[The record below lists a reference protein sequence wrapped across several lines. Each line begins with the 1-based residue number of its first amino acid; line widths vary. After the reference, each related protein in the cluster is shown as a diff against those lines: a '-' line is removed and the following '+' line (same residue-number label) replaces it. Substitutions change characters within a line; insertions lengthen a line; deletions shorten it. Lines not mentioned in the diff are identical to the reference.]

1 MTTITNTSASVPVS
15 RDRVPPVAALSL
27 GIPSGGTDLEL
38 IAIIQKYNEVTE
50 HLKKSHERLSLEV
63 CRLREALHEKNRE
76 LQRREQLAALGEMA
90 AGVAHEIRN
99 PLGGIGL
106 YASLLERDL
115 EDRPEQRDLA
125 RRIGRGVQSLDT
137 IVGDILTFAGDALPA
152 IVEVSVEDLFAGVV
166 VQTDPKA
173 EASGVSV
180 EIADTK
186 SSTVLRCDVH
196 QMTRAVSNLVFNAI
210 DAVGEGGHVW
220 ISGRGGSVRRPDGG
234 AEWFDIRVE
243 DDGPGIKPDH
253 LQRVFTPFFTTKHT
267 GTGLGL
273 AIVHRI
279 AEANGGVVRAGN
291 RGGCGAVF
299 VLSVPMA

>member
-1 MTTITNTSASVPVS
+1 MTTMTTESSSAVAAAS
-15 RDRVPPVAALSL
+15 RRVPPCADSAAAGS
-27 GIPSGGTDLEL
+27 DLEL

-50 HLKKSHERLSLEV
+50 HLKRSHERLGLEV

-115 EDRPEQRDLA
+115 EDRPKQRDLA
-125 RRIGRGVQSLDT
+125 VRISRGVQSLET
-137 IVGDILTFAGDALPA
+137 IVGDILSFAGDAVPA
-152 IVEVSVEDLFAGVV
+152 IGAVSFGDLLDEVAA
-166 VQTDPKA
+166 QTEPKA
-173 EASGVSV
+173 EARGV
-180 EIADTK
+180 EIAIDEAWRT
-186 SSTVLRCDVH
+186 TALRCDIH
-196 QMTRAVSNLVFNAI
+196 QLIRAVSNLVFNAI
-210 DAVGEGGHVW
+210 DAAGEGGHVR
-220 ISGRGGSVRRPDGG
+220 ISGGPCTVRRSGSGPDS
-234 AEWFDIRVE
+234 FDIRVE
-243 DDGPGIKPDH
+243 DDGPGIDPAL

-279 AEANGGVVRAGN
+279 AEANGGAVRAGH
-291 RGGCGAVF
+291 REGGGAVF
-299 VLSVPMA
+299 VLSVPVA

>member
-15 RDRVPPVAALSL
+15 RDRVPPVAALGL

-115 EDRPEQRDLA
+115 EDRPKQRDLA

-152 IVEVSVEDLFAGVV
+152 IVEVSLEDLFAGVV
-166 VQTDPKA
+166 VQTEPKA

-180 EIADTK
+180 EIDDTK
-186 SSTVLRCDVH
+186 LSTVLRCDVH

-291 RGGCGAVF
+291 REKSGAVF
-299 VLSVPMA
+299 VLSVPVA

>member
-1 MTTITNTSASVPVS
+1 MTTITNTSASLPVAC
-15 RDRVPPVAALSL
+15 DRVPPGAAPGYGL
-27 GIPSGGTDLEL
+27 PSAGGDLEL
-38 IAIIQKYNEVTE
+38 IAIIQKYNDVTE

-115 EDRPEQRDLA
+115 EDRPKQRDLA
-125 RRIGRGVQSLDT
+125 RRIGRGVQSLET
-137 IVGDILTFAGDALPA
+137 IVGDILTFAGDAVPA
-152 IVEVSVEDLFAGVV
+152 IVDVSLGDLLSGVV
-166 VQTDPKA
+166 AQTDLKA
-173 EASGVSV
+173 EANGVSV
-180 EIADTK
+180 AIEDTL
-186 SSTVLRCDVH
+186 SSTVLHCDVH
-196 QMTRAVSNLVFNAI
+196 QVTRAVSNLVFNAI

-220 ISGRGGSVRRPDGG
+220 ISGRGGPTRRPDGG
-234 AEWFDIRVE
+234 AWFDIRVE
-243 DDGPGIKPDH
+243 DDGPGIEPDL

-279 AEANGGVVRAGN
+279 AEANGGVVHAGN
-291 RGGCGAVF
+291 RDQGGAVF
-299 VLSVPMA
+299 VLSVPVA

>member
-1 MTTITNTSASVPVS
+1 MTTTNTSASVAVA
-15 RDRVPPVAALSL
+15 RDRVPFRAASGSDL
-27 GIPSGGTDLEL
+27 PSAGTDLEL

-115 EDRPEQRDLA
+115 EDRPKQRDLA
-125 RRIGRGVQSLDT
+125 KRIGRGVQSLET
-137 IVGDILTFAGDALPA
+137 IVGDILTFAGDALPVIA
-152 IVEVSVEDLFAGVV
+152 EVPFEDLLAGVIA
-166 VQTDPKA
+166 QTDPTA
-173 EASGVSV
+173 EARGVSV
-180 EIADTK
+180 EIIYDTA
-186 SSTVLRCDVH
+186 SSTVLRCDIH

-220 ISGRGGSVRRPDGG
+220 MSGRAGAGRRPDGDPG
-234 AEWFDIRVE
+234 WFDIRVE
-243 DDGPGIKPDH
+243 DDGPGIKPDL
-253 LQRVFTPFFTTKHT
+253 LQRVFTPFFTTKHS

-279 AEANGGVVRAGN
+279 AEAHGGVVRADN
-291 RGGCGAVF
+291 REQGGAVF
-299 VLSVPMA
+299 VLSVPVS